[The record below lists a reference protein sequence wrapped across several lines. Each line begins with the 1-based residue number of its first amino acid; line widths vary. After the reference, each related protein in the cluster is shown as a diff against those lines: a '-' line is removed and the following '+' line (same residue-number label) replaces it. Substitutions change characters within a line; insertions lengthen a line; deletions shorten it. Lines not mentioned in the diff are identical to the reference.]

1 MSNRK
6 LETESF
12 SDYMRVAKK
21 QQDQEMK
28 RCADYLGE
36 SFQEELLEVFRQE
49 MLILPLPRLLEKET
63 ALMYLYKLDAR
74 EDLSLVFE
82 LYEKKEK

>member
-21 QQDQEMK
+21 QQDQELK
-28 RCADYLGE
+28 RCVDYLGE